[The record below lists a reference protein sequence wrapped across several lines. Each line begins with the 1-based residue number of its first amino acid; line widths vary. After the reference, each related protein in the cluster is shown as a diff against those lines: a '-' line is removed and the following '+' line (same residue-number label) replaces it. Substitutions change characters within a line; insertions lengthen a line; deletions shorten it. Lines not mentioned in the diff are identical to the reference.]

1 MQEEP
6 NFRTVRSALL
16 RDPFVL
22 SVAAL
27 ILVLALPFYLPLLP
41 QSSLKEAAFHY
52 SDFLLLLLTSLA
64 FFPAS
69 SAVLSEQ
76 SRRFY
81 QYCTIGFGFWLL
93 IGVLDVLSLETLS
106 IQYLW
111 MTDVFSDILYL
122 LFYLS
127 LVMASAVRPDR
138 RPESHSQRLVDNF
151 DASGSILFIFGLLVY
166 FIVIP
171 ITTSPADYDSW
182 LPSLLLYVVLDLYL
196 AVRFGYLASTTP
208 GLRWRATYGLMTIG
222 ALSWALLD
230 FIEALSHMPNPWLE
244 PYQPTLIDPFWS
256 LPFLIFVAA
265 ARVRDLKLPD
275 HSLDGTLVLAETEL
289 DSGRGGWRKLAG
301 PLVMYT
307 FLFPFLHLGLHTLG
321 LLAPEGRFA
330 RELLVLFFLIS
341 LGSMALVKQH
351 LIENRNLTLR
361 EQRRQAE
368 EAIRL
373 LEKAFQT
380 MPLGLTITDLE
391 GRILFTNPAEAEMH
405 GYSVGELV
413 GRDASH
419 FGPAEFRS
427 GQRADTLWRAGTWHR
442 ESLNIRRDGS
452 SFPVQLISH
461 VVRDQIGYPIALV
474 TSCEDITERKR
485 SERRAQRMEHLAA
498 LGQMSATL
506 AHEIRNPLGAIAL
519 NLRYLSDLLTGD
531 ATEPGPEEAAKEA
544 LETMDDLFAGVERLQ
559 GLVQGILNFTRPLV
573 SNLTRED
580 LSDVLTSALGTAT
593 GVAKEAGVEVV
604 RELRHPPTKVDVDA
618 AQIKQVLTNLIENA
632 VQAMP
637 EGGRITVTS
646 QLLGDTVEIRV
657 SDTGSGI
664 SPDNREKIF
673 QPFFTTKVTGIGLG
687 LAIVF
692 RILEQHGG
700 HIAVEDADASGE
712 STSAPTGSTFVLTL
726 PVAGTHDPRDVPLDV
741 TPPEFPN
748 ESAAAP
754 QSDDPAHLDRTLRPE
769 SVAQPETSSEE
780 NKPTHVASS

>member
-6 NFRTVRSALL
+6 TFRTVRSALL

-22 SVAAL
+22 GVGTL
-27 ILVLALPFYLPLLP
+27 IVLLALPFYLPLLP
-41 QSSLKEAAFHY
+41 QSALKEAAYHY
-52 SDFLLLLLTSLA
+52 SDFLLLLLTSVA
-64 FFPAS
+64 FFPSS
-69 SAVLSEQ
+69 SAALSRQ

-106 IQYLW
+106 VQYLW

-127 LVMASAVRPDR
+127 LVLASAVRPDR
-138 RPESHSQRLVDNF
+138 RPASNSQRLEDNF

-208 GLRWRATYGLMTIG
+208 GLRWRATYSLMTIG
-222 ALSWALLD
+222 ALSWGLLD
-230 FIEALSHMPNPWLE
+230 FFEALSHIPDPWLE
-244 PYQPTLIDPFWS
+244 PFQPSLLDPMWS
-256 LPFLIFVAA
+256 VPFLIFVAA
-265 ARVRDLKLPD
+265 ARVRFLELPN
-275 HSLDGTLVLAETEL
+275 HSLDKTLVLPETL
-289 DSGRGGWRKLAG
+289 IDSGRATWRKLAG

-351 LIENRNLTLR
+351 LIEKRNLTLR
-361 EQRRQAE
+361 AQRQQAE

-405 GYSVGELV
+405 GYSVEELV
-413 GRDASH
+413 GQRASR

-427 GQRADTLWRAGTWHR
+427 GQRADILWRAGTWHR
-442 ESLNIRRDGS
+442 ESLNIRRDGG

-461 VVRDQIGYPIALV
+461 VVRDQLGHPMALV

-485 SERRAQRMEHLAA
+485 TERRAQRMEHLAA

-519 NLRYLSDLLTGD
+519 NLRYLSDLQTGD
-531 ATEPGPEEAAKEA
+531 ATASRPGEAEEDAR
-544 LETMDDLFAGVERLQ
+544 ETLDDLFAGVERLQ

-580 LSDVLTSALGTAT
+580 LGVVLDSTLGTA
-593 GVAKEAGVEVV
+593 AMAAEEAGIEIV
-604 RELRHPPTKVDVDA
+604 RELQHTPTQVDVDA
-618 AQIKQVLTNLIENA
+618 AQIKQVMTNLIDNA
-632 VQAMP
+632 VQEMP
-637 EGGRITVTS
+637 DGGRITVAS
-646 QLLGDTVEIRV
+646 RRVGDAVEIRV
-657 SDTGSGI
+657 SDTGPGI

-700 HIAVEDADASGE
+700 HIAVEDTDAS
-712 STSAPTGSTFVLTL
+712 AKPTGTTFVLTL
-726 PVAGTHDPRDVPLDV
+726 PVAGTQELPKPFAEDPD
-741 TPPEFPN
+741 TPR
-748 ESAAAP
+748 
-754 QSDDPAHLDRTLRPE
+754 RT
-769 SVAQPETSSEE
+769 AQPEPTSHRETVL
-780 NKPTHVASS
+780 THAASS